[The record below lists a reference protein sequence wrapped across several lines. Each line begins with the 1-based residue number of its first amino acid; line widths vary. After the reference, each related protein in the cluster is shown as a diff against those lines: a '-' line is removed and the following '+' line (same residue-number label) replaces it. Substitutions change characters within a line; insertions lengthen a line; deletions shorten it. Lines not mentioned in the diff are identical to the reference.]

1 MLICIAGCSPAEP
14 EPVEL
19 EKSPKVGIPTP
30 EPNDLEPTKV
40 EPVQVQFPAVPEP
53 NELELAKPEPTKPP
67 IPEPDGLESAKTEPT
82 EAPIPE
88 PNELESAKTEPI
100 DHPIPEPNGLES
112 AKTERTEPS
121 IPGPNE
127 VELVETEPPEDKV
140 PMVEPNAVEL
150 AQVESEMAE
159 PNGLETV
166 PIEPNEAEPN
176 QPEILSRVSFHDKCA
191 DIFKNFVDED
201 GKVDY
206 RRLKLKRSQ
215 LRRLLSEFD
224 RLDHNEYK
232 SWPKDDKIAFWINAY
247 NIKLLHIIVR
257 NYPIKSSPWFRIMWD
272 PADIRHIPPVGTIGT
287 RKWDTHKFM
296 VMDEQFTLAAIEEQF
311 FRKEFPDPRIF
322 LALSYASLSGPPVR
336 NEPYYG
342 RKLDEQLEDQA
353 RRFLSS
359 PRGFRIDRGRQTVYL
374 SALFGPTWHGK
385 EFVSKFATNKKFKDK
400 PPATRAVLNFISNY
414 VSERDASF
422 LEVGN
427 YSVHNM
433 KYDWRLDDSPSR

>member
-1 MLICIAGCSPAEP
+1 MAKHHIILITLLTMLISIAGCSPAEP

-40 EPVQVQFPAVPEP
+40 EPVQVQLAAVPEP
-53 NELELAKPEPTKPP
+53 NEFELAKPEPT
-67 IPEPDGLESAKTEPT
+67 EP
-82 EAPIPE
+82 PIPE
-88 PNELESAKTEPI
+88 PNELESAKPEATEAPV
-100 DHPIPEPNGLES
+100 PEPNEFES
-112 AKTERTEPS
+112 VKTERTEPS
-121 IPGPNE
+121 IPEPNE
-127 VELVETEPPEDKV
+127 LELIDIEPPEDKV
-140 PMVEPNAVEL
+140 PVAEPNDLESV
-150 AQVESEMAE
+150 QVESEMAE
-159 PNGLETV
+159 PNELETV

-176 QPEILSRVSFHDKCA
+176 QPEIVSRVSFHDKCA

-224 RLDHNEYK
+224 RLDRNEYE

-247 NIKLLHIIVR
+247 NVKMLDIIVR
-257 NYPIKSSPWFRIMWD
+257 NYPIKSKPWFRIMWD
-272 PADIRHIPPVGTIGT
+272 PADIRHIPPVGKIGT
-287 RKWDTHKFM
+287 RKWDMYKFM

-311 FRKEFPDPRIF
+311 FRKEFADPRIF

-385 EFVSKFATNKKFKDK
+385 EFVSKFATAKKFKDK
-400 PPATRAVLNFISNY
+400 PPATRAILNFISNY

-427 YSVHNM
+427 YDVKDM
-433 KYDWRLDDSPSR
+433 KYDWRLNDSPSR